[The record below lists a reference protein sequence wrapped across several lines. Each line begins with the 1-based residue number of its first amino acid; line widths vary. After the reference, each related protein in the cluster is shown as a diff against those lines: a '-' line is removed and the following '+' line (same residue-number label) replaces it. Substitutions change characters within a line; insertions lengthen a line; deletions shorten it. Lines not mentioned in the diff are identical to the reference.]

1 MRPVAQL
8 ACCLTLLTI
17 LSSAQEETFS
27 KNSPS
32 VTMTE
37 VPTASITRGKPNPVE
52 LRFRISSGFH
62 VNSNTPTLD
71 YLIPTAVKL
80 EAPNDMILGV
90 SYPAGEQ
97 LSFPFAPEQKLSVY
111 SGNFNVSLTIRP
123 LASVLPGNYVM
134 RGHLRYQACDNSS
147 CYPPKELPIEF
158 AMKVNKPQSPHPN
171 NPAQSPHVH

>member
-1 MRPVAQL
+1 MRPVAHL
-8 ACCLTLLTI
+8 ACSLALLVI
-17 LSSAQEETFS
+17 ASCAQEEAFS
-27 KNSPS
+27 KKSPS
-32 VTMTE
+32 VTMTP
-37 VPTASITRGKPNPVE
+37 VPTASVTRGKPNPVE

-80 EAPNDMILGV
+80 EAPTDMILGV

-111 SGNFNVSLTIRP
+111 SGNFAVSLSIRP
-123 LASVLPGNYVM
+123 LSSVLPGSYVM
-134 RGHLRYQACDNSS
+134 RGQLRYQACDNSS

-158 AMKVNKPQSPHPN
+158 DLKVSKAQSAPPN